1 MDNVKESGE
10 SMNKLEVLGYIFI
23 SIILWLT
30 PGIIA
35 LFFMNKKRL
44 ALSVQI
50 LWLLLILST
59 SYIGLI
65 ICLLYYNDRS

>member
-1 MDNVKESGE
+1 M
-10 SMNKLEVLGYIFI
+10 LGYIFI

-50 LWLLLILST
+50 LWLLLILD
-59 SYIGLI
+59 LLFACCI
-65 ICLLYYNDRS
+65 IMTDLENYAN

>member
-1 MDNVKESGE
+1 M
-10 SMNKLEVLGYIFI
+10 LGYIFI